1 MDVHV
6 MSVWKQGITG
16 KGVVVTILDDGQLY
30 QKLNYHLNKLG
41 WFLSIVG
48 YFNQGSSVN
57 QLGNNLRSRIE
68 KILTSCAQTLQNE
81 VLSTRKLCVFLLL
94 SHFLNHHVHELHPLK
109 KFT

>member
-41 WFLSIVG
+41 WFLNIAG

-68 KILTSCAQTLQNE
+68 KILI
-81 VLSTRKLCVFLLL
+81 FLRA
-94 SHFLNHHVHELHPLK
+94 NTAE
-109 KFT
+109 